1 MRFALETLGCKVN
14 QYESSAFLESFLE
27 AGCKPVS
34 FSEKADLY
42 VVHSCSVTKRA
53 SYQTRQL
60 VRRAFRANPKAR
72 IAVVGCD
79 AQIHWQRYAQEHL
92 ATHIVGSEEKFRLRS
107 FLEMPGTLQHPF
119 IAVSDSRSY
128 GPMQSL
134 PVTTMMGDR
143 SRAFL
148 KIQDGCD
155 AFCTYCIVPFS
166 RGRSRSLEPGEVLR
180 QLERLTQAGYRE
192 VVLTGIHL
200 GQWGL
205 DLPLSFPSN
214 KLQGLAGLLQLIND
228 TQRPERI
235 RLSSLESKEINED
248 LLEAFKAYSWICP
261 HFHIP
266 LQSGDPEILGAMGR
280 PYTPEQY
287 ADTVYT
293 LHRLFPH
300 AAFGADVI
308 VGFPGETEAHFLR
321 TVRLLESLP
330 MSYLHVFPY
339 SPRPGTQAAAMDGRV
354 MGPALKHRARL
365 LRNLGR
371 AKKRMFQE
379 RFVGSVLEVL
389 VESSPKPGVWQGTSE
404 NYLTVQFQA
413 ERAVAMGSL
422 VRVRI
427 TQATETG
434 LFGKTAGEPFRNSA

>member
-27 AGCKPVS
+27 NGWKLVS

-42 VVHSCSVTKRA
+42 VVHGCSVTNKA

-60 VRRAFRANPKAR
+60 LRRAFRTNPKAH

-92 ATHIVGSEEKFRLRS
+92 ATHIVGSDEKFTLRS
-107 FLEMPGTLQHPF
+107 FLEMPGTLQQPF

-128 GPMQSL
+128 GPMPPL
-134 PVTTMMGDR
+134 AVKTMIADR

-155 AFCTYCIVPFS
+155 AYCTYCIVPFS

-180 QLERLTQAGYRE
+180 QLERLTRAGYRE

-205 DLPLSFPSN
+205 DLPWSCASN
-214 KLQGLAGLLQLIND
+214 EPRGLAGLLQCID
-228 TQRPERI
+228 EAQRPERI
-235 RLSSLESKEINED
+235 RLSSLESKEINEA
-248 LLEAFKAYSWICP
+248 LLKALKAFSWICP

-266 LQSGDPEILGAMGR
+266 LQSGDSEILAAMGR

-287 ADTVYT
+287 ADTVCT
-293 LHRLFPH
+293 LSRLFPH

-321 TVRLLESLP
+321 TVRLIESLP
-330 MSYLHVFPY
+330 ITYLHVFPY
-339 SPRPGTQAAAMDGRV
+339 SPRPGTQAASMKGRV
-354 MGPALKHRARL
+354 VGPALKHRARL

-379 RFVGSVLEVL
+379 RFVGSILEVL
-389 VESSPKPGVWQGTSE
+389 VENSPKPGLWQGTSE

-413 ERAVAMGSL
+413 EKAVPIGSL

-427 TQATETG
+427 SQATETS
-434 LFGKTAGEPFRNSA
+434 LCGKAATELL